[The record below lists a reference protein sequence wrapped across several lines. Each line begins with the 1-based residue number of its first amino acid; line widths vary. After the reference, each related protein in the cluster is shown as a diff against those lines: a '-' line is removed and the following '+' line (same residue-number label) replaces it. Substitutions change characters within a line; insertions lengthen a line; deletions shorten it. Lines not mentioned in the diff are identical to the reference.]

1 MKRTNRT
8 RLLSVLLVLASLPL
22 MLVGCTT
29 EKPTDSEAADLTGTY
44 DITVWVSEKEGVAAQ
59 FASQIDAF
67 EAANPGIVINAR
79 IEGVTE
85 ADAGSKVSADVATA
99 PDLYSFAQD
108 QLIRLVQASAL
119 SALGR
124 NAAEAIRAANDG
136 GSVAAVT
143 VGDTIYA
150 YPMTSDNGYF
160 MYYDKSLITPEEA
173 DDMTKLIAACERAG
187 KKLRFALEDGWY
199 TASYFFGAGARSN
212 WTLGAD
218 GTSFTAVED
227 DFHTEKGLIAMKG
240 MQELTRSSAYD
251 SNAEVFTDA
260 AVVVTGIWNADA
272 ARAHFG
278 ANLAATD
285 LPSFTVD
292 GKSYHLGS
300 FSGYK
305 LLGVKPQTDAK
316 RAAVLALLAQYLTGE
331 ACQKQ
336 RFESFQWGPS
346 NKAVQG
352 MEAVQANLSLAA
364 LAKQNAYG
372 VPQGQIHGSWW
383 DTVRVLGAEAKSAS
397 SEDDL
402 KRALENY
409 KTAVNGAVSKAGG
422 MVERIGDAI
431 KDKVHLP

>member
-1 MKRTNRT
+1 MKIKKFT
-8 RLLSVLLVLASLPL
+8 RLLAILLALAALSGILTA
-22 MLVGCTT
+22 CTA
-29 EKPTDSEAADLTGTY
+29 EKPEEGTDTDLTGTY

-59 FASQIDAF
+59 FATQIDAF
-67 EAANPGIVINAR
+67 ERANPGIVINAR

-85 ADAGSKVSADVATA
+85 ADSGSKVAADVATA

-108 QLIRLVQASAL
+108 QLVRLVQASAL

-124 NAAEAIRAANDG
+124 TASDAIRAANDA

-199 TASYFFGAGARSN
+199 TASFFFGAGARSN

-218 GTSFTAVED
+218 GTSFLAVED
-227 DFHTEKGLIAMKG
+227 DFHTEKGLVAMKG

-251 SNAEVFTDA
+251 SNADVFTDA

-278 ANLAATD
+278 DNLAADD

-292 GKSYHLGS
+292 GASYHLGS

-305 LLGVKPQTDAK
+305 LLGVKPQTDPK
-316 RAAVLALLAQYLTGE
+316 RGAVLALLAQYLTGE
-331 ACQKQ
+331 TCQRE
-336 RFESFQWGPS
+336 RFESFEWGPS
-346 NKAVQG
+346 NKNVQNL
-352 MEAVQANLSLAA
+352 EAVQANLSLSA
-364 LAKQNAYG
+364 LAKQSAFG

-383 DTVRVLGAEAKSAS
+383 DTVRVLGAHAKNAK

-402 KRALENY
+402 KKALESY
-409 KTAVNGAVSKAGG
+409 RTAVNGAVSKTGG
-422 MVERIGDAI
+422 MAEKIGDAA
-431 KDKVHLP
+431 KEKLHLP